1 MQTLFETCGYIA
13 TFLGTFIE
21 GEILLLTS
29 VISAKMG
36 YFNYF
41 GGLVAAFFGAYLK
54 DWIKFIIVKK
64 QGTKL
69 LAKKPDLKN
78 KLDDASSWFEK
89 RPYLYLSTYRLMYG
103 FSTAILM
110 LSGLKDISYGRFAI
124 HSAISIALWVTVLGG
139 FGFFCAQTMLGD
151 LNFLSD
157 HKLEVVGVLAVIG
170 LAYWFFVKRPK
181 EKYCYTS
188 KVD

>member
-41 GGLVAAFFGAYLK
+41 GGLVAAFFGAYIK
-54 DWIKFIIVKK
+54 DWIKFLIVKK

-69 LAKKPDLKN
+69 LTKKPDLKT
-78 KLDDASSWFEK
+78 KLDNASSWFEK
-89 RPYLYLSTYRLMYG
+89 RPYLYLSFYRLMYG
-103 FSTAILM
+103 FSTVVLM
-110 LSGLKDISYGRFAI
+110 LSGLKDISYSRFAI
-124 HSAISIALWVTVLGG
+124 HSAISIALWVTLLGG
-139 FGFFCAQTMLGD
+139 FGFFCAEAMLENLD
-151 LNFLSD
+151 FLSN
-157 HKLEVVGVLAVIG
+157 HKLEIIGALTVIG
-170 LAYWFFVKRPK
+170 LGYWFFIKRPK
-181 EKYCYTS
+181 EKHCYIP
-188 KVD
+188 KKD